1 MCSIVGYIGRKYCRA
16 FILEGLKRLEYRGYD
31 SAGFGC
37 LDPRDGRLLYLKAAG
52 TVDNLLKKFA
62 DLPIDGF
69 VGFGHTRWATHG
81 LASEHNAHPH
91 FDCDKRLAVVHNGI
105 IENYHELKQELEGR
119 GHVFLS
125 DTDTEVIA
133 HLTAEM
139 FDAHQHI
146 RDQAELIRA
155 VTTKVVARLE
165 GAYAFAFVVEQFPD
179 CMVLVRRRSPLCIGV
194 SENEMFVASDIVAFT
209 HKTQRVIFMPDESCA
224 LVRECDVELWNFSG
238 HSLSHVEQNVT
249 PEHSV
254 YDKEGHEHFMLKEIY
269 EQKDAIAQ
277 TLEFL
282 QSVSTHI
289 WDYLGMTGEQAC
301 AVESLTL
308 VGCGPSW
315 HASRIAQFF
324 FEEVCRIPVRVII
337 ASEFDPK
344 TFFSDAKSLYLAVSE
359 SGETAEVLDV
369 VRSWNESGV
378 FTIAITNVASSTLV
392 REAGGFLLT
401 RAGRGVAAAATQG
414 FSTQLAVL
422 FWFAHRLAYEK
433 RVISLRDLE
442 MAEAELLVAAEVL
455 ENSIEN
461 YKFDIIHRL
470 APFYAQYK
478 KSIFL
483 GRGIGYP
490 FAMEAALKLKEVSYI
505 FTQCCP
511 AGELQHGTLIVVDEQ
526 TPVFIFSHEDH
537 VLYKKLVADAQEI
550 KARNGHIVAFAFE
563 GQDDLVGLADL
574 SFVIPRVHRLL
585 GPLAM
590 TGLMHFFFYHIAK
603 HLERPIDRPRDAGRY
618 MESE

>member
-1 MCSIVGYIGRKYCRA
+1 MCSIVGYIGKKYSRA

-52 TVDNLLKKFA
+52 TLDHLIKKFA
-62 DLPIDGF
+62 AVPIDGF
-69 VGFGHTRWATHG
+69 VGLGHTRWATHG
-81 LASEHNAHPH
+81 LASEQNAHPH
-91 FDCDKRLAVVHNGI
+91 FDCNKKLAVVHNGI

-133 HLTAEM
+133 HLTAELL
-139 FDAHQHI
+139 DKHQGVG
-146 RDQAELIRA
+146 DPNELIR
-155 VTTKVVARLE
+155 VVMSQVVARLE
-165 GAYAFAFVVEQFPD
+165 GAYAFACIVEQFPD
-179 CMVLVRRRSPLCIGV
+179 LIILVRRRSPLCIGV
-194 SENEMFVASDIVAFT
+194 GKQEMFIASDLVAFT

-224 LVRECDVELWNFSG
+224 VVRETGVELYDFLG
-238 HSLSHVEQNVT
+238 RSLSVVPQDVAAER
-249 PEHSV
+249 EV

-269 EQKDAIAQ
+269 EQKEAIVQ

-282 QSVSTHI
+282 KSVSPQI
-289 WDYLGMTGEQAC
+289 WDYLGMSVQQAREI
-301 AVESLTL
+301 ESVTL

-324 FEEVCRIPVRVII
+324 FEQVCRIPVQVLI

-344 TFFSDAKSLYLAVSE
+344 TFFPDARSLYLAVSE
-359 SGETAEVLDV
+359 SGETADVLDV
-369 VRSWNESGV
+369 VRAWNEAGV
-378 FTIAITNVASSTLV
+378 TTIAITNVASSTLV

-401 RAGRGVAAAATQG
+401 QAGRRVAATATKA

-433 RVISLRDLE
+433 REISVRDLE
-442 MAEAELLVAAEVL
+442 LAESELLIAAEVL

-461 YKFDIIHRL
+461 YKFDITHRL
-470 APFYAQYK
+470 ASWYAEYK

-505 FTQCCP
+505 FTQFCA
-511 AGELQHGTLIVVDEQ
+511 AGEFQQGALAVIDDQ
-526 TPVFIFSHEDH
+526 TPVFIFSHEDPI
-537 VLYKKLVADAQEI
+537 LYKKIVADAQEI
-550 KARNGHIVAFAFE
+550 KARQGHVVAFVFE
-563 GQDDLVGLADL
+563 GQEELRAIADL
-574 SFVIPRVHRLL
+574 SFIFPRVYRLL

-590 TGLMHFFFYHIAK
+590 TGLMQFFFYHIAK
-603 HLERPIDRPRDAGRY
+603 QLNRPIDRPREAGRLVAG
-618 MESE
+618 E